1 MSVEAGWKRGS
12 SHLDS
17 QTSPSHNSTCKNY
30 FFSALTFFSVFTTFS
45 ALTCTFSALTA
56 LSTFGLI
63 SFLTAAAVLADEPA
77 AFLTP
82 PLGALLPRETLE
94 DRPLPRARVDPRPP
108 RVPPRAE
115 LDEAP
120 LPPRELI
127 PSLPSLGQSLA
138 Q

>member
-1 MSVEAGWKRGS
+1 MEKGFVASR
-12 SHLDS
+12 H
-17 QTSPSHNSTCKNY
+17 PSYNSTYKNY
-30 FFSALTFFSVFTTFS
+30 FFSALTFFSVLTTLS

-56 LSTFGLI
+56 LSTLGLI
-63 SFLTAAAVLADEPA
+63 SFLTAAAVLAEEPA

-82 PLGALLPRETLE
+82 PLGALFPRETLE
-94 DRPLPRARVDPRPP
+94 DRPLPRARVNPRPP

-120 LPPRELI
+120 APLPPRELI
-127 PSLPSLGQSLA
+127 PPLPSLGQSLA